1 MLSCRTEYNVFVPT
15 ADSLWC
21 KTKCSYA
28 LRGEY
33 FPQNTSN
40 HLCVRLSDG
49 FTSIGT
55 NLLPHDGRKSIT

>member
-1 MLSCRTEYNVFVPT
+1 MPSCITEYNVFVPT

-33 FPQNTSN
+33 FSQNPSN

-55 NLLPHDGRKSIT
+55 NLLPHDGRKSIS